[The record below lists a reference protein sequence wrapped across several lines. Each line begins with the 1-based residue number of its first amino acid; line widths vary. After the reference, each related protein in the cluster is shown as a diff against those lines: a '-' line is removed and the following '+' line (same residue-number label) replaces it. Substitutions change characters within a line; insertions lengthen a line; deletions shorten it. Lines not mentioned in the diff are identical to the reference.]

1 MTAQP
6 PPPDELTRLLTALET
21 HEAAVGFFYSLC
33 ARKFYLSASLWE
45 LLSREEADHAQ
56 WVRALA
62 RRRSGIAADLKPPAG
77 LLERV
82 EHEIAWVRS
91 RLSSLESGKLTETDA
106 VTIALK
112 LEETIAERELASLL
126 GPSAPPLSRLTDA
139 LEARSREHRE
149 RIELFY
155 KLRE

>member
-1 MTAQP
+1 MTEQATI
-6 PPPDELTRLLTALET
+6 PDELSRFLTALET

-45 LLSREEADHAQ
+45 MLSREEADHAQ

-62 RRRSGIAADLKPPAG
+62 RRRFEVAAELNPPAG
-77 LLERV
+77 LLQRV
-82 EHEIAWVRS
+82 EHEIAWVRA
-91 RLSSLESGKLTETDA
+91 RLSSLESGKMTETDA

-112 LEETIAERELASLL
+112 LEETIAERELATLL
-126 GPSAPPLSRLTDA
+126 GPVAPRLSKLTDA
-139 LEARSREHRE
+139 LESRSREHRE
-149 RIELFY
+149 RIELFF